1 MTSNR
6 APQHRDSDHDSHTT
20 SASQELTMNH
30 TIHDIGVAQQIGAY
44 SDAIETRAKL
54 RWLFTSGTPGLP
66 VDGTLPDDI
75 TGQAELAWTHALR
88 MLEQAGM
95 TVAGIDAAGDTAAG
109 AAGVFGRNRSHRREG
124 LSHEE
129 KLVGAHGR
137 RIQQDAFVAVVFHA
151 RFFIQRD
158 RRHRRHGQPARRS
171 RAGHRGGTR
180 PVRISARAAASDLRP
195 PGDTF
200 VLPFAGGEW
209 IRLPA

>member
-1 MTSNR
+1 MTPNR

-30 TIHDIGVAQQIGAY
+30 TIHEIGIAQQIGAY

-95 TVAGIDAAGDTAAG
+95 TVADIVKTTHYLTRAEDIPAYAKVRALSRRRTAGIDAAGDSAAG
-109 AAGVFGRNRSHRREG
+109 AAGVFGG
-124 LSHEE
+124 
-129 KLVGAHGR
+129 
-137 RIQQDAFVAVVFHA
+137 
-151 RFFIQRD
+151 
-158 RRHRRHGQPARRS
+158 
-171 RAGHRGGTR
+171 
-180 PVRISARAAASDLRP
+180 
-195 PGDTF
+195 
-200 VLPFAGGEW
+200 
-209 IRLPA
+209 